1 MTTENTLAS
10 SVTAYA
16 SLVKI
21 SHTVFALPFA
31 LAAVILASSFAAVTA
46 FKVAMIVLCIAA
58 ARTAA
63 MAFNR
68 LVDRDFDAKN
78 PRTAD
83 REIPA
88 GKLRVG
94 QVRALV
100 LLSCGVFVAGAAA
113 LGPLPLMLSPVA
125 LGLALGYSYTKRFTA
140 LCHVILG
147 FAIAFAPGGAWIA
160 IGAPVAAPWSHTA
173 AVTLAP
179 WLLVVGV
186 ACWVAGFDIM
196 YALQD
201 REFDS
206 SQKLHSMPV
215 RFGAF
220 GALVVSALLH
230 LVTVACLAAVG
241 IVLGRGIPFFVGV
254 GLIAVLLTIEHAIVK
269 PTDLSKLNKAFFDLN
284 GYVSVAFFACVALD
298 QWL

>member
-1 MTTENTLAS
+1 MTTQNTLA
-10 SVTAYA
+10 TYG

-31 LAAVILASSFAAVTA
+31 LAAVILASRFATITP
-46 FKVAMIVLCIAA
+46 FKVAMIVVCIAA

-83 REIPA
+83 REIPS
-88 GKLRVG
+88 GKLTVG

-100 LLSCGVFVAGAAA
+100 VVSCGVFVAGAAA

-160 IGAPVAAPWSHTA
+160 VGAP
-173 AVTLAP
+173 VTLAP
-179 WLLVVGV
+179 WLLVIGV

-206 SQKLHSMPV
+206 GQKLHSMPV
-215 RFGAF
+215 RFGAL
-220 GALVVSALLH
+220 GALIVSALLH
-230 LVTVACLAAVG
+230 VVTVACLAGVG
-241 IVLGRGIPFFVGV
+241 LTLGRGVAFFVGV
-254 GLIAVLLTIEHAIVK
+254 SLIAVLLTIEHAIVK
-269 PTDLSKLNKAFFDLN
+269 PSDLSKLNKAFFDLN
-284 GYVSVAFFACVALD
+284 GYVSVAFFACVAVD
-298 QWL
+298 QWLA